1 MKLEFGPREKLEE
14 KGVKSLDNKELLAI
28 LIKTGS
34 KELNVID
41 LCDKI
46 LNEVNSLSNL
56 NDYTFEELMTFNGIG
71 KAKAM
76 TIISALELSNRIRDE
91 RRNIKSIRTIK
102 DEVNYL
108 KNDFYNQASE
118 KIIILYLSSSLK
130 IISKQVITSFSI
142 NSSFFS
148 IKEILKRALKL
159 NAIYITIS
167 HNHPSGNPN
176 PSVEDKKTINN
187 LEKKLLE
194 FGIELYDSLIFTD
207 DYYYSM
213 KYSIEPHKIEE

>member
-14 KGVKSLDNKELLAI
+14 KGIKALDNKELLAI

-91 RRNIKSIRTIK
+91 RRNIKSIKTIK

-108 KNDFYNQASE
+108 KNDFYNQANE

-142 NSSFFS
+142 NSSFFN

>member
-1 MKLEFGPREKLEE
+1 M
-14 KGVKSLDNKELLAI
+14 S
-28 LIKTGS
+28 
-34 KELNVID
+34 
-41 LCDKI
+41 
-46 LNEVNSLSNL
+46 
-56 NDYTFEELMTFNGIG
+56 
-71 KAKAM
+71 
-76 TIISALELSNRIRDE
+76 
-91 RRNIKSIRTIK
+91 
-102 DEVNYL
+102 L

>member
-14 KGVKSLDNKELLAI
+14 KGIKSLDNKELLAI

-46 LNEVNSLSNL
+46 LKEVNSLSNL

-108 KNDFYNQASE
+108 KNDFYNQTSE
-118 KIIILYLSSSLK
+118 KI
-130 IISKQVITSFSI
+130 
-142 NSSFFS
+142 FF
-148 IKEILKRALKL
+148 IFHTVR
-159 NAIYITIS
+159 YI
-167 HNHPSGNPN
+167 
-176 PSVEDKKTINN
+176 
-187 LEKKLLE
+187 
-194 FGIELYDSLIFTD
+194 
-207 DYYYSM
+207 M
-213 KYSIEPHKIEE
+213 KYP

>member
-14 KGVKSLDNKELLAI
+14 KGIKSLDNKELLAI

-46 LNEVNSLSNL
+46 LKEVNSLSNL

-108 KNDFYNQASE
+108 KNDFYNQANE

-130 IISKQVITSFSI
+130 IISKQVIASFSI
-142 NSSFFS
+142 NSSFFN

>member
-14 KGVKSLDNKELLAI
+14 KGIKSLDNKELLAI

-46 LNEVNSLSNL
+46 LKEVNSLSNL

-108 KNDFYNQASE
+108 KNDFYNQANE

-130 IISKQVITSFSI
+130 IISKQVIASFSI
-142 NSSFFS
+142 NSSFFN

-176 PSVEDKKTINN
+176 PSIEDKKTINN